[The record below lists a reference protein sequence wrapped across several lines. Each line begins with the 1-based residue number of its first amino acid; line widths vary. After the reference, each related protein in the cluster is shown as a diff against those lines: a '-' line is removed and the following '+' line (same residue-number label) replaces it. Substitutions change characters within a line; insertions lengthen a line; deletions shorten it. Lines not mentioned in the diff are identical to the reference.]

1 DATAEVERAIED
13 DVGDGEAVAGDPR
26 LPREQ
31 AVEPDEIVAH
41 GCLEA
46 VGSFRQHAEARAEE
60 LDSLGEAEAVVEVL
74 GDAQLATSLPAARL
88 RPVLRR
94 RTHQRRRRMAFL
106 QVLEDGDRLA
116 DHASGAPLER

>member
-1 DATAEVERAIED
+1 VQARCGARTGRDALEPAGDVSEVGVELLADATAEVERAIED

-41 GCLEA
+41 GRLEA
-46 VGSFRQHAEARAEE
+46 LGRFRQHAQARAEE

-74 GDAQLATSLPAARL
+74 GDAHLDAGTSPSAR
-88 RPVLRR
+88 
-94 RTHQRRRRMAFL
+94 
-106 QVLEDGDRLA
+106 
-116 DHASGAPLER
+116 